1 MLLIVTLVFLAVFAV
16 VVLLFIGSGAGGSQ
30 QVKQS
35 IERLN
40 AMLAISRTNK
50 SEDELVDIRKTELF
64 SAIPWLNAWLIRL
77 DFAPRLRRMLYQADM
92 TMTAGALLSSA
103 LACAVV
109 FGYLAY
115 LRTGAGLVALA
126 IAGAAGA
133 APFLFVLRKRSR
145 RFAKFEAA
153 LPAALDLM
161 VSAMRAGQ
169 SLVSSLGIVAREVPD
184 PIGREFR
191 ICFDEQNY
199 GLELRTAMQ
208 NLVTR
213 VPLADMRIIV
223 SAILIQKES
232 GGNLAEVLDKTA
244 QITRERF
251 KIKKQIM
258 VHTAQGRLTG
268 WILTFLPVVL
278 GFFLYFLNPERMSV
292 LWKDPRGLKLMYIAA
307 GMEIIGALIIR
318 KIVRIRV

>member
-1 MLLIVTLVFLAVFAV
+1 MLLIFILIFLAVFILAA
-16 VVLLFIGSGAGGSQ
+16 LLLVATGATGSKET
-30 QVKQS
+30 KQS

-40 AMLAISRTNK
+40 ALLATTPK
-50 SEDELVDIRKTELF
+50 QAKDELIDIRKTELF
-64 SAIPWLNAWLIRL
+64 SAIPWMNALLIRL
-77 DFAPRLRRMLYQADM
+77 DVAPRLRRLLYQADM
-92 TMTAGALLSSA
+92 NITAGALLVTS
-103 LACAVV
+103 LACSAIAGWLV
-109 FGYLAY
+109 Y
-115 LRTGAGLVALA
+115 LRTGAGLAAFAVACV
-126 IAGAAGA
+126 AGA
-133 APFLFVLRKRSR
+133 APFLFVLRKRAK
-145 RFAKFEAA
+145 RFQKFELG

-169 SLVSSLGIVAREVPD
+169 SLVSALGIVAREAPD

-208 NLVTR
+208 NLVMR
-213 VPLADMRIIV
+213 VPIQDMRIIV

-251 KIKKQIM
+251 RIKNQIR

-268 WILTFLPVVL
+268 WILSLLPVVL
-278 GFFLYFLNPERMSV
+278 GFLMYMANPQGVSV
-292 LWKDPRGLKLMYIAA
+292 LWTTPLGVKLLYAA
-307 GMEIIGALIIR
+307 TGMEVIGALIIR
-318 KIVRIRV
+318 KIVRVKV

>member
-1 MLLIVTLVFLAVFAV
+1 MLLILLLTFLAVFIV
-16 VVLLFIGSGAGGSQ
+16 VALLLTATGAAGSQ
-30 QVKQS
+30 QTKQS

-40 AMLAISRTNK
+40 ALLAAPQRKT
-50 SEDELVDIRKTELF
+50 EDELVDIRKTELF
-64 SAIPWLNAWLIRL
+64 SAVPWINALLIRL
-77 DFAPRLRRMLYQADM
+77 DIAPKLRRLLYQADM
-92 TMTAGALLSSA
+92 TITPGTLILIS
-103 LACAVV
+103 LACAAASGCLV
-109 FGYLAY
+109 Y
-115 LRTGAGLVALA
+115 LRAGAGLLALA
-126 IAGAAGA
+126 LAAAAGA
-133 APFLFVLRKRSR
+133 APFLFALRKRAQ
-145 RFAKFEAA
+145 RFQKFEQG

-169 SLVSSLGIVAREVPD
+169 SLVSALGIVAHQSPD

-213 VPLADMRIIV
+213 VPLQDMRIV
-223 SAILIQKES
+223 TSAILIQKES

-251 KIKKQIM
+251 RIKNQIR

-268 WILTFLPVVL
+268 WILTLLPAVL
-278 GFFLYFLNPERMSV
+278 GLLMYMTSPASMSV
-292 LWKDPRGLKLMYIAA
+292 LWKNPAGLKLLYTA
-307 GMEIIGALIIR
+307 GAMEFIGGLLIR

>member
-1 MLLIVTLVFLAVFAV
+1 MLLIFVLIFVAVFTIAA
-16 VVLLFIGSGAGGSQ
+16 LLLLGTGAAGSKEA
-30 QVKQS
+30 KRS

-40 AMLAISRTNK
+40 ALLATSTA
-50 SEDELVDIRKTELF
+50 EVQDELVDIRKAELF
-64 SAIPWLNAWLIRL
+64 SAVPWINALLIRL
-77 DFAPRLRRMLYQADM
+77 DIAPRLRRLIYQADM
-92 TMTAGALLSSA
+92 TMTAGALLLTS
-103 LACAVV
+103 LACLVV
-109 FGYLAY
+109 AGLVVY
-115 LRTGAGLVALA
+115 LRTGAGLLAFAVAA
-126 IAGAAGA
+126 VAGA
-133 APFLFVLRKRSR
+133 APFLFVLQKRAR
-145 RFAKFEAA
+145 RFAKFEEG
-153 LPAALDLM
+153 LPATLDLM

-169 SLVSSLGIVAREVPD
+169 SLISALGVVAREVPD

-213 VPLADMRIIV
+213 VPLQDMRIIV

-244 QITRERF
+244 QLTRERF
-251 KIKKQIM
+251 RIKNQIR

-268 WILTFLPVVL
+268 WILSLLPVVV
-278 GFFLYFLNPERMSV
+278 GFLLYMLNPNLMSS
-292 LWKDPRGLKLMYIAA
+292 LWKNPKGVNLMYLAG

-318 KIVRIRV
+318 KIVRIQV

>member
-1 MLLIVTLVFLAVFAV
+1 MLLIVIVIFLAVFAI
-16 VVLLFIGSGAGGSQ
+16 VVLLSVGSGATGSQ
-30 QVKQS
+30 EVKQS

-40 AMLAISRTNK
+40 AMLAISKGQT
-50 SEDELVDIRKTELF
+50 EDELVDIRKSELF
-64 SAIPWLNAWLIRL
+64 SAIPWINAWLIRL
-77 DFAPRLRRMLYQADM
+77 DIAPRLRRLLYQADM
-92 TMTAGALLSSA
+92 TTTPGTLLLTSVALSI
-103 LACAVV
+103 V

-133 APFLFVLRKRSR
+133 APSLFVLQKRSR
-145 RFAKFEAA
+145 RFAKFEEG
-153 LPAALDLM
+153 LPSALDLM

-169 SLVSSLGIVAREVPD
+169 SLVSALGIVAREAPD
-184 PIGREFR
+184 PIGRELR

-213 VPLADMRIIV
+213 VPLPDMRIVV

-244 QITRERF
+244 QIIRDRF
-251 KIKKQIM
+251 RIKKQIR

-278 GFFLYFLNPERMSV
+278 GFMLYFINPKHMSV
-292 LWKDPRGLKLMYIAA
+292 LWTDPRGLKLIYIAS
-307 GMEIIGALIIR
+307 GMEVIGALIIR